1 MKLGLIG
8 VGNMGRN
15 HLRVIR
21 ENVSL
26 EEDVVVYDPCLDS
39 SISYEEFL
47 NKCKNLDGVSICSP
61 SHTHVDIA
69 SDILKKNSKIK
80 LLIEK
85 PIDTDPKKVK
95 DLEAFKSQIMVGHI
109 ERFNPAVIALKKMIH
124 TGLIRN
130 IYSIRTRRNNNVT
143 SREMSNISK
152 DLLVHD
158 YDVCCYLSGKRSI
171 SGTLLQQSTHND
183 GRIDYSELCT
193 KFEGFLASCTA
204 NWFSPIKV
212 RDLTCHTSQGIVHL
226 DYIKQSLS
234 MTDLQGNKNDLNEFV
249 RKGEPLAAEINYFC
263 AMINDNIEPL
273 CNIDDALHS
282 LSIVGG
288 YNENIHVV

>member
-1 MKLGLIG
+1 MRLGLVG

-21 ENVSL
+21 ENVDL
-26 EEDVVVYDPCLDS
+26 EEDVVVYDPNLRG
-39 SISYEEFL
+39 SISYEKFL
-47 NKCKNLDGVSICSP
+47 TKCKDLDGVSICSP

-69 SDILKKNSKIK
+69 TDILEKNSDIK

-85 PIDTDPKKVK
+85 PIDTDPKKVSS
-95 DLEAFKSQIMVGHI
+95 LEPFKRQIMVGHI

-124 TGLIRN
+124 TGLIKQ

-143 SREMSNISK
+143 SREMTSISK

-158 YDVCCYLSGKRSI
+158 YDVCCYLTGKRSVA
-171 SGTLLQQSTHND
+171 GTLLEQSTHSD
-183 GRIDYSELCT
+183 GRVDYAELCT
-193 KFEGFLASCTA
+193 KFEGFLSSCTA
-204 NWFSPIKV
+204 NWFSPIKI

-226 DYIKQSLS
+226 DYIRQTLS
-234 MTDLQGNKNDLNEFV
+234 ITDLQGNLNVLDEFV

-263 AMINDNIEPL
+263 AMINENLDPL
-273 CNIDDALHS
+273 CDIDDALHS
-282 LSIVGG
+282 LSVVGG
-288 YNENIHVV
+288 YNENIHLV